1 MKASKMIVPMLSLS
15 VVGVLTACAS
25 TSNVSYQDDPQKHI
39 YWRGTD
45 GQYARGID
53 GNCVR
58 TIRWNLSAATHEC
71 DPNLVA
77 KSVAAAAA
85 PAPTPKAEPV
95 AMPAPAA
102 TPAIE
107 RVTLTSDALF
117 DFDKADLR
125 PEGKSKLDAVAAKI
139 KGDNINVDQITV
151 TGHASA
157 IGEEAY
163 NQALSERR
171 AAAVKA
177 YLIENGIDSGR
188 IVTLGMGERQP
199 AASNS
204 TPEGRAQNRRVEVDV
219 KAHMMK

>member
-15 VVGVLTACAS
+15 VVAVLTACAS

-45 GQYARGID
+45 GQFARGTD
-53 GNCVR
+53 RNCVR

-77 KSVAAAAA
+77 KPVAAA
-85 PAPTPKAEPV
+85 PAPAPKAEPV
-95 AMPAPAA
+95 AMPAPKAA
-102 TPAIE
+102 PAIE

-117 DFDKADLR
+117 DFDKAELK
-125 PEGKSKLDAVAAKI
+125 PEGKSRLNAVAAKL
-139 KGDNINVDQITV
+139 KADQINVDQVTV

-177 YLIENGIDSGR
+177 YLIENGVDSNR

-204 TPEGRAQNRRVEVDV
+204 TPEGRAKNRRVEVDI

>member
-1 MKASKMIVPMLSLS
+1 MKALKMIVAMLSLS
-15 VVGVLTACAS
+15 AAAVLMACAS
-25 TSNVSYQDDPQKHI
+25 TTNVSSQDDPQQHI

-77 KSVAAAAA
+77 KSVAAAA

-177 YLIENGIDSGR
+177 YLIENGIDSSR

>member
-1 MKASKMIVPMLSLS
+1 MKALKMIVPMLSLS
-15 VVGVLTACAS
+15 AVAVLTACAS
-25 TSNVSYQDDPQKHI
+25 TSNVRSPDDPQQQI

-45 GQYARGID
+45 GQFARGGD
-53 GNCVR
+53 RNCVR

-77 KSVAAAAA
+77 KPVAAIA
-85 PAPTPKAEPV
+85 PMPKPEPV
-95 AMPAPAA
+95 AMPAPKAA
-102 TPAIE
+102 PAIE

-117 DFDKADLR
+117 DFDKAELR
-125 PEGKSKLDAVAAKI
+125 PEGKSKLNAVAAKI
-139 KGDNINVDQITV
+139 KADNINVDQIKV

-163 NQALSERR
+163 NQGLSERR

-199 AASNS
+199 VASNS

-219 KAHMMK
+219 EAHMMK